1 MSTYADVL
9 EEFMLS
15 VTRDLY
21 PTFPYEDIELIN
33 DTFLDEATKIDM
45 YKSEIQNGISTPAEV
60 IKKLGKPTNNLSEN
74 MYKYY
79 MNVQFNTID
88 GIVAESSA
96 RIKPTE

>member
-45 YKSEIQNGISTPAEV
+45 YKSEIQN
-60 IKKLGKPTNNLSEN
+60 
-74 MYKYY
+74 
-79 MNVQFNTID
+79 
-88 GIVAESSA
+88 
-96 RIKPTE
+96 